1 MLLSPGSPGSPAGQ
15 TGRFS
20 FNKTAASSNRP
31 GTGNGNG
38 QTAAAGLRGMLP
50 EYHDAATLQDQAVR
64 KTMVWQK
71 VQSAGY
77 KPSAREGH
85 TLVSAG
91 SKVYVFGGVETGRRV
106 NSVQVLDVPT
116 GRWSAHAVG
125 NAGREKE
132 AIVSDNAVKRG
143 EAEVVQYH
151 SSPSILKR
159 NT

>member
-20 FNKTAASSNRP
+20 FNKPTSSS
-31 GTGNGNG
+31 TGAGA
-38 QTAAAGLRGMLP
+38 TVGLRGMAL
-50 EYHDAATLQDQAVR
+50 EYNEATSQDKAAVR

-106 NSVQVLDVPT
+106 NSVQVLDVLT
-116 GRWSAHAVG
+116 GQWSAHAVG

-132 AIVSDNAVKRG
+132 AKVSNKDAKKSEGEILSGKPNAV
-143 EAEVVQYH
+143 
-151 SSPSILKR
+151 
-159 NT
+159 